1 MVEHD
6 QDGYVMLLAESLLLQ
21 AEAAH
26 RGYISGDA
34 QMLFDQAIE
43 ASCAMLGVTSTN
55 ATNYIANINGIDG
68 KGYAA
73 STDKIEAI
81 MYQKSIALCSI
92 NGLESWIE
100 YTRTGYIN
108 NIPMPLGATSP
119 TGQKP
124 MRLMYPTS
132 ELASNSANVP
142 ALSVNQSFTTAPFW
156 K

>member
-1 MVEHD
+1 
-6 QDGYVMLLAESLLLQ
+6 
-21 AEAAH
+21 
-26 RGYISGDA
+26 
-34 QMLFDQAIE
+34 
-43 ASCAMLGVTSTN
+43 MLGVSSGN
-55 ATNYIANINGIDG
+55 AATYVAEVNTVAG

-142 ALSVNQSFTTAPFW
+142 ALTVNQSFTTAPFW